1 MINQYNS
8 STHISKFIKILL
20 YYWFSD
26 FQRPSYIRVT
36 PILNVPLNQEGEA
49 PSIKTFSFTSFF
61 HSDFETGNSVISVR
75 TTDGNISTNIS
86 VKVEYYYRLTS
97 NGSKLTGV
105 AVVYIDSGS
114 SEGTKTVPKVFGYLG
129 STILSITPSSYG
141 NEDYTF

>member
-1 MINQYNS
+1 MFLSINKEY
-8 STHISKFIKILL
+8 KIL
-20 YYWFSD
+20 Y
-26 FQRPSYIRVT
+26 
-36 PILNVPLNQEGEA
+36 VPLNQEGEA

-61 HSDFETGNSVISVR
+61 HLDFETGNSVISVR

-86 VKVEYYYRLTS
+86 VEVEYYYRLTS
-97 NGSKLTGV
+97 NGSKTDV

-114 SEGTKTVPKVFGYLG
+114 SEGTETVPKVFGYLG